1 MAKPAGSQP
10 RNVETLTPDREAL
23 EHPHIL
29 FSLVRDPM
37 LVAMGERGL
46 NEPARQT
53 PAAAKKS
60 ASGHAPRARGN
71 KPTR

>member
-29 FSLVRDPM
+29 FRLQRDPL
-37 LVAMGERGL
+37 LVAMSAPGL
-46 NEPARQT
+46 DEPGLRT
-53 PAAAKKS
+53 PATARKDAGS
-60 ASGHAPRARGN
+60 RARRGRG
-71 KPTR
+71 K